1 MKSQSE
7 KNPATVTM
15 TLFSYLMMI
24 NNTFKLIFIMNDRP
38 IVSKGNYD
46 LNFIDWNNEW
56 ERVVDV
62 YEDSQN
68 NDD

>member
-1 MKSQSE
+1 
-7 KNPATVTM
+7 M
-15 TLFSYLMMI
+15 TLFNYPRRI
-24 NNTFKLIFIMNDRP
+24 NNTFELLFIMRDRP

-56 ERVVDV
+56 EQVADV

-68 NDD
+68 NED

>member
-1 MKSQSE
+1 MRSRSE
-7 KNPATVTM
+7 RNPKTVTM
-15 TLFSYLMMI
+15 TLFNYPRRI
-24 NNTFKLIFIMNDRP
+24 NNTFELLFIMRDRP

-56 ERVVDV
+56 EQVADV

-68 NDD
+68 NED